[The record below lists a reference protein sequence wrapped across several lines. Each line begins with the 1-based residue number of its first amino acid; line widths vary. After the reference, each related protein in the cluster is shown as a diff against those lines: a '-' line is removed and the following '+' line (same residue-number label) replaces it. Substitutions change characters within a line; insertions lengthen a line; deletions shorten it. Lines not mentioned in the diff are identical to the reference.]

1 MYARAGGV
9 RARRA
14 LRGAQNPT
22 SGTKKGST
30 YQNVL
35 PFLVPLQGSNRKPAR
50 KVGFLGG
57 FVRAGF
63 GLAEP
68 CVNLVMCK
76 KYLVIHG

>member
-14 LRGAQNPT
+14 LRGAQNP
-22 SGTKKGST
+22 SGKRAARGA
-30 YQNVL
+30 
-35 PFLVPLQGSNRKPAR
+35 PFFGAVVRSDRKPAR

-57 FVRAGF
+57 FVRVGF
-63 GLAEP
+63 GLVEP

>member
-1 MYARAGGV
+1 MGEFVRAGFGLAEPCAE
-9 RARRA
+9 RKIRPAA
-14 LRGAQNPT
+14 
-22 SGTKKGST
+22 KG
-30 YQNVL
+30 QREAL
-35 PFLVPLQGSNRKPAR
+35 PFVVPLQGSNRKPAR